1 MGQAQFLS
9 MPGIVL
15 AGGRS
20 LRMGRPKAVLPW
32 PDSRDTFVSHV
43 TETLRDGGVEAVA
56 VVTGEHHELIT
67 AALAG
72 SGATVLYNPRHPE
85 GQLASLLHGLRW
97 AFAQTT
103 GPWVLSTLVDAPAVR
118 PATVRTIIQAAL
130 GNPGWAAVRPV
141 SGDRHGHPVAWRR
154 EVLPLLEAA
163 EPSLGARAVMRALAA
178 SGRVLDVPVDDP
190 GAFTD
195 VDTPEDYASLLRG
208 A

>member
-20 LRMGRPKAVLPW
+20 ARMGRPKAVLTW
-32 PDSRDTFVSHV
+32 PGSTDTFVSHV
-43 TETLRDGGVEAVA
+43 TATLRDGGSSPVA

-72 SGATVLYNPRHPE
+72 SGVTVLFNPRHPE
-85 GQLASLLHGLRW
+85 GQLTSLLHGLRW
-97 AFAQTT
+97 AFAHTT
-103 GPWVLSTLVDAPAVR
+103 GAWVLSTLVDAPAVR
-118 PATVRTIIQAAL
+118 AATVRTIIQAAL
-130 GNPGWAAVRPV
+130 DDPSWAAVRPI
-141 SGDRHGHPVAWRR
+141 SGDRHGHPVVWRR
-154 EVLPLLEAA
+154 DVLPLLEAA
-163 EPSLGARAVMRALAA
+163 DPALGARVVMRALAA
-178 SGRVLDVPVDDP
+178 SGRVREVPVDDP